1 MWSELSSNI
10 STMILFCMYDGECRT
25 LCCRNKKWRNFLF
38 SRMYWGWTPIHY
50 CPDPVKLCPQNLP
63 NSDKKKSFLQANTC
77 FFAVQIYIVY
87 KKNPN
92 IVWELY
98 VFSFNQPNIIS
109 LAAMEW
115 KWHSPTFLDIG
126 GERTYVVISDWAE
139 VEIIQYIWY
148 PIFKSEKLSIS
159 RAVWIYMGRR
169 AGEPHAH
176 SAHLK

>member
-1 MWSELSSNI
+1 M
-10 STMILFCMYDGECRT
+10 
-25 LCCRNKKWRNFLF
+25 KKF
-38 SRMYWGWTPIHY
+38 P
-50 CPDPVKLCPQNLP
+50 
-63 NSDKKKSFLQANTC
+63 
-77 FFAVQIYIVY
+77 FFANVLRLNPHSLLPWPCQIMPAKLTKFWQEEIIFTSQYMLFFSSQIYIVY
-87 KKNPN
+87 IKNPN
-92 IVWELY
+92 SVWELD

-115 KWHSPTFLDIG
+115 KWHSPTFLDYG
-126 GERTYVVISDWAE
+126 GERTYVVISDWVE